1 MNTRTSFAAIGLVL
15 FGLHM
20 PEALPQSQTSSALQA
35 RPEAV
40 QWFEGARFGMFIHW
54 GVYSVPGRG
63 EWVME
68 NEKIPV
74 SEYEKFAPQFN
85 PQAFDAKKI
94 VQLAKR
100 AGMRYITV
108 TSKHHDGFA
117 MWPSK
122 QTTWDIADATRYG
135 QDLLQALAEESRRA
149 GLRLFFYY
157 SQLDWHHPDYWPL
170 GSRGHSAGRAPG
182 GSFPR
187 YLDFMDAQLTELL
200 TQYGPIGGIWFD
212 GMWDKPDA
220 DWRLE
225 RTYNLIHKLQPS
237 ALIGSN
243 HHRTPY
249 PGEDFQ
255 MFEKDLPGA
264 NSAGFNTTVISALP
278 RESCDTLNDSWGY
291 NKLDNHYKSTKQLIH
306 FLVRS
311 AGADANFLL
320 NIGPTGSG
328 EVPAEFEQRLT
339 QMGEWL
345 DKYGETIYGTRGG
358 PVTARSWGVTTQ
370 RDGRIYAHILDW
382 TDRYLILPP
391 LAGIKSARMFDTA
404 QAVPLRKLD
413 QGLLLEL
420 PASPAADS
428 VDRIVI
434 LEQ

>member
-1 MNTRTSFAAIGLVL
+1 MNGTTSFAVTGLTL
-15 FGLHM
+15 LSLC
-20 PEALPQSQTSSALQA
+20 ALDASPQSQPAPVLQA

-40 QWFEGARFGMFIHW
+40 QWFEAARFGMFIHW

-100 AGMRYITV
+100 AGMKYITV

-122 QTTWDIADATRYG
+122 QTNWDIADATPYG
-135 QDLLQALAEESRRA
+135 KDPLRALAEESRRA
-149 GLRLFFYY
+149 GLKLFFYY
-157 SQLDWHHPDYWPL
+157 SQLDWHHTDYWPL
-170 GSRGHSAGRAPG
+170 GSRGLATGRPPG
-182 GSFPR
+182 GTFAR
-187 YLDFMDAQLTELL
+187 YLDYMDAQLTELL

-225 RTYNLIHKLQPS
+225 RTYNLIHRLQPS

-255 MFEKDLPGA
+255 MFEKDLPGG

-278 RESCDTLNDSWGY
+278 RESCDTINDSWGY

-320 NIGPTGSG
+320 NIGPMASG

-339 QMGEWL
+339 QMGEWM

-358 PVTARSWGVTTQ
+358 PVSARSWGVTTM
-370 RDGRIYAHILDW
+370 RDGRIYVHLLDW
-382 TDRYLILPP
+382 TDRYLTLPAIP
-391 LAGIKSARMFDTA
+391 RVKSARMFDTG
-404 QAVPLRKLD
+404 QSVPLRSLNE
-413 QGLLLEL
+413 GLLLEL
-420 PASPAADS
+420 PPSPAPDS
-428 VDRIVI
+428 IDRIVI